1 MDPCLYNSLPSL
13 PPPESRDLGSPWSP
27 SAHAPY
33 SPSNVLSTPDVLPAD
48 PAHAADSVY
57 PSSSE
62 LLLLYDEHDVT
73 SSTSE
78 SPGVDG
84 NEPLAREPLRLVR
97 RDVDAQIAVPSPSQP
112 SLRAGHDRVETAYA
126 HVRLSELTA
135 RGNTLSAQHQ
145 LLQHPEYRFQRLLE
159 LLRIR
164 RSITTE
170 AQGLDAVPNPLT
182 NPERLMHDIM
192 QSHRA
197 MEDAKKATE
206 SEKSGDV
213 ENKKDDSSAANFECN
228 ICYELAKAP
237 VVTPCGH
244 LYCWS
249 CLYQWLHAHSVNS
262 ECPVCKGQVLEVNVT
277 PIYGRGGDETK
288 DLKQDNG
295 DEESGLKIPP
305 RPSANRIENLRPQL
319 RQRLEEG
326 IANSW
331 RNSMNEDTH
340 DEHRT
345 GPRSSRRQERSS
357 AARTAVR
364 RRPVRRMQ
372 REEGR
377 GSNSTGIGLHGD
389 ESLSYPIIPPLV
401 FHGGVVPFQQAGLSS
416 LSNSLEPLLQHRDSA
431 GSKDGPSTVTMLQ
444 RFERLKQAISKPRI
458 VCRKLF
464 SWLPCFKGRKSPKQ
478 AISKP
483 QIVAGNCIVLSGL
496 KGSNKLYPNLKLLAE
511 NSIVLSGTT
520 PKTVADKE
528 WWEATDK
535 KFQAW
540 PRTAGPPVVMNPI
553 SRQNFIV
560 KSPES

>member
-1 MDPCLYNSLPSL
+1 MAGERGEVSGYLMDPCLYNSLPSL

-170 AQGLDAVPNPLT
+170 VQGLDAVPNPLT

-377 GSNSTGIGLHGD
+377 GSNSTGIGLRGD

-431 GSKDGPSTVTMLQ
+431 GSVVAAD
-444 RFERLKQAISKPRI
+444 QASASRGNPPD
-458 VCRKLF
+458 LAF
-464 SWLPCFKGRKSPKQ
+464 SNVG
-478 AISKP
+478 
-483 QIVAGNCIVLSGL
+483 
-496 KGSNKLYPNLKLLAE
+496 GSR
-511 NSIVLSGTT
+511 
-520 PKTVADKE
+520 
-528 WWEATDK
+528 
-535 KFQAW
+535 
-540 PRTAGPPVVMNPI
+540 RTRARRMH
-553 SRQNFIV
+553 
-560 KSPES
+560 

>member
-1 MDPCLYNSLPSL
+1 MAGERGEVSGYLMDPCLYNSLPSL

-237 VVTPCGH
+237 VVTPCE
-244 LYCWS
+244 LKK
-249 CLYQWLHAHSVNS
+249 L
-262 ECPVCKGQVLEVNVT
+262 T

-431 GSKDGPSTVTMLQ
+431 GSVVAAD
-444 RFERLKQAISKPRI
+444 QASASRGNPPD
-458 VCRKLF
+458 LAF
-464 SWLPCFKGRKSPKQ
+464 SNVG
-478 AISKP
+478 
-483 QIVAGNCIVLSGL
+483 
-496 KGSNKLYPNLKLLAE
+496 GSR
-511 NSIVLSGTT
+511 
-520 PKTVADKE
+520 
-528 WWEATDK
+528 
-535 KFQAW
+535 
-540 PRTAGPPVVMNPI
+540 RTRARRMH
-553 SRQNFIV
+553 
-560 KSPES
+560 

>member
-1 MDPCLYNSLPSL
+1 MAGERGEVSSYLMDPCLYNGLPSL
-13 PPPESRDLGSPWSP
+13 PPPESRDLGSPWST

-48 PAHAADSVY
+48 PVHAADSVY

-62 LLLLYDEHDVT
+62 LLLLADEHHVT

-78 SPGVDG
+78 SPAVVESSIPSTVHG
-84 NEPLAREPLRLVR
+84 NEPFAREPLRLVR
-97 RDVDAQIAVPSPSQP
+97 RDADAQISIPSPSQP
-112 SLRAGHDRVETAYA
+112 SLRAGPDRVETAYA

-135 RGNTLSAQHQ
+135 RGNALSAQHQ

-159 LLRIR
+159 SLRIR
-164 RSITTE
+164 RSITGAP
-170 AQGLDAVPNPLT
+170 AQGLDPLT

-197 MEDAKKATE
+197 MEAAKKAAE
-206 SEKSGDV
+206 DEKSGDV
-213 ENKKDDSSAANFECN
+213 ENKDDNGAAANFECN

-288 DLKQDNG
+288 DIKQDG

-305 RPSANRIENLRPQL
+305 RPSANRIEHLRPQL

-331 RNSMNEDTH
+331 RNNMNEDTH

-345 GPRSSRRQERSS
+345 GHRSSRGLERSS

-364 RRPVRRMQ
+364 RRPVRRIQ

-377 GSNSTGIGLHGD
+377 GSNSTGVGLRVD
-389 ESLSYPIIPPLV
+389 ESLSSPLV

-416 LSNSLEPLLQHRDSA
+416 LSNSLEPLQQHRDSA
-431 GSKDGPSTVTMLQ
+431 GSVIAVDQASVISAVGGGRRTRARRMHQVPFNLYGEIT
-444 RFERLKQAISKPRI
+444 ERLGIDWR
-458 VCRKLF
+458 
-464 SWLPCFKGRKSPKQ
+464 
-478 AISKP
+478 
-483 QIVAGNCIVLSGL
+483 
-496 KGSNKLYPNLKLLAE
+496 
-511 NSIVLSGTT
+511 
-520 PKTVADKE
+520 
-528 WWEATDK
+528 
-535 KFQAW
+535 
-540 PRTAGPPVVMNPI
+540 
-553 SRQNFIV
+553 
-560 KSPES
+560 